1 MSISTP
7 RPWLISGEEQVG
19 LPGPVE
25 NNIWYMLLVF
35 VVVVVVVVVPKVVE
49 FEVEVGVVV
58 LHIYIVEPLEP
69 LGPLHSYHRM
79 M

>member
-1 MSISTP
+1 M
-7 RPWLISGEEQVG
+7 
-19 LPGPVE
+19 E

-35 VVVVVVVVVPKVVE
+35 EVVIVVVPEIVE
-49 FEVEVGVVV
+49 FEVEVEVVV
-58 LHIYIVEPLEP
+58 LYIYIGEPLEP